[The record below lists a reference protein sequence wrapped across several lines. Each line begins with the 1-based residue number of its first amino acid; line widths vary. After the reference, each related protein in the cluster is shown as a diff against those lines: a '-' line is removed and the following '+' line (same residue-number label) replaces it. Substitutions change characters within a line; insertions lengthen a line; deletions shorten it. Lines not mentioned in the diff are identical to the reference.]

1 MKPADSRGTTAVKQC
16 CANLYESD
24 FAKLLLGD
32 SFHPGG
38 LKLTERLGQ
47 LLYLDR
53 NSRVLD
59 VASGRGTSALF
70 LAEVF
75 ECEVVGLDFSQQNA
89 QRANIE
95 AEERSLSALVHFEE
109 GDAES
114 LSFPDGAFN
123 AVICECAFCTFPD
136 KSKAASEFTRVL
148 KPGGNVGISDLT
160 RAAELPRELEG
171 LLAWVACI
179 ADAQPVE
186 EYVDWLRTAGLTP
199 HTTEVHD
206 EALVEMIR
214 QIQGKLFAVELMTGL
229 QRIDLPGIDLTTA
242 KQMAKAVLEA
252 IQNGQLG
259 YGIITAQKLPREAL
273 GLT

>member
-1 MKPADSRGTTAVKQC
+1 MKPADISSKAALKQC

-38 LKLTERLGQ
+38 LKLTERFGQ

-75 ECEVVGLDFSQQNA
+75 GCEVVGLDFSQQNV

-95 AEERSLSALVHFEE
+95 ADERSLSALIHFEQ

-114 LSFPDGAFN
+114 LSFPDGSFN

-160 RAAELPRELEG
+160 RAAELPRELGG
-171 LLAWVACI
+171 LLAWIACI

-186 EYVDWLRTAGLTP
+186 KYVDWLRTAGLRP
-199 HTTEVHD
+199 HTTEAHD
-206 EALVEMIR
+206 EALVKMIR
-214 QIQGKLFAVELMTGL
+214 QIQGKLFAAELMTGL
-229 QRIDLPGIDLTTA
+229 QRIDLPGIDLTIA
-242 KQMAKAVLEA
+242 KQMAKAALKA

-259 YGIITAQKLPREAL
+259 YAIITAQKPPREAI